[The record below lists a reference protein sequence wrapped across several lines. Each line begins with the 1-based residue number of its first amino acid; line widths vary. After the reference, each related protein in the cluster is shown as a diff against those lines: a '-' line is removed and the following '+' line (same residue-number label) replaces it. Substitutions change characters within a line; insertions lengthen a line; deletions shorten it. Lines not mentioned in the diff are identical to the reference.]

1 MILAITA
8 VNWIAP
14 VTVGVATV
22 GKGTLVVA
30 LYCSLL
36 LAEDVFVQHM
46 GARAA
51 YLGITVNGKAKCRTP
66 IG

>member
-1 MILAITA
+1 MILAITS
-8 VNWIAP
+8 VDWIVP

-22 GKGTLVVA
+22 DEASHVVA
-30 LYCSLL
+30 HCRPLL
-36 LAEDVFVQHM
+36 LIEDVFVQHV

-51 YLGITVNGKAKCRTP
+51 YLGITVNGKARCRTP

>member
-1 MILAITA
+1 MILAITS

-22 GKGTLVVA
+22 DEASHVVA
-30 LYCSLL
+30 LCCPLL
-36 LAEDVFVQHM
+36 LIEDVFVQHV

-51 YLGITVNGKAKCRTP
+51 YRGITVNGKARCRTP